1 MQLYFGDVSLCYTYS
16 LEAYGYDLRPEYSDC
31 IEEDVFL
38 VLIGFCVVR
47 ICRIECL
54 SLNNRTKASSDK
66 ALSVIE

>member
-47 ICRIECL
+47 IC
-54 SLNNRTKASSDK
+54 
-66 ALSVIE
+66 